1 MAKQTI
7 NNIKLG
13 LFVIAGFAFFMLML
27 YWVGKDT
34 NMFSSNIILKA
45 RFQNV
50 NGLMPGNNVRSSGIQ
65 VGTVR
70 TITFIND
77 STIEIEMAIDEEFK
91 KFISKN
97 ALVNIGSE
105 GLMGNKIVNI
115 IPGKGE
121 APEVV
126 DGDLLASKKNPDTD

>member
-65 VGTVR
+65 GVLGNVRQFVALLRGGFGFQDLTV
-70 TITFIND
+70 
-77 STIEIEMAIDEEFK
+77 
-91 KFISKN
+91 
-97 ALVNIGSE
+97 L
-105 GLMGNKIVNI
+105 
-115 IPGKGE
+115 KGV
-121 APEVV
+121 AAGHLPRF
-126 DGDLLASKKNPDTD
+126 GDVPSDA